1 MSKFITVALL
11 VGVLFA
17 GATQVMAQGQGGVGD
32 PLSLAA
38 SGVVV
43 PFFTSASTVATL
55 QVTSPTSDNPNL
67 HMRFFDASCAAVGP
81 SVGIPLTTNDIAF
94 QQVGS
99 AQGGPITTGTNGLI
113 TLANVDATGFQSTPL
128 LPGHQIH
135 ARVYLFSTVDGRSRV
150 IEPIILNTA
159 EFPSL
164 AHWWSPLRS
173 GGAFFAPLQTATVQ
187 TNLFLVCPKDSI
199 QGNGSAFFGS
209 DPGGGGDAQFTNPSS
224 LSLGGFPQINPR
236 FPPINAGVLG
246 SAIRVKI
253 YDTNE
258 VFKRDFNIDC
268 NCVIEF
274 NPITSMPVAGSFYA
288 DTTEAAFGTYTE
300 LTSTPTGTFGAGRRV
315 TFTGYTN
322 TFTVGSAINAFFA
335 RFHNGSQNWMDGIT
349 VDSR

>member
-17 GATQVMAQGQGGVGD
+17 GATQAMAQGQGGVGD

-38 SGVVV
+38 SGVVI
-43 PFFTSASTVATL
+43 PFFTSGSGVATL

-67 HMRFFDASCAAVGP
+67 HMLFFDATCQQVGP

-99 AQGGPITTGTNGLI
+99 AQGGPITTGTDGLI
-113 TLANVDATGFQSTPL
+113 TLANVTQTGFGSAPL
-128 LPGHQIH
+128 LPGHPIH
-135 ARVYLFSTVDGRSRV
+135 VRVYLFSAVDGRSRV

-164 AHWWSPLRS
+164 SHWWSPLRS
-173 GGAFFAPLQTATVQ
+173 GGAFFAPLQTAVIQ

-199 QGNGSAFFGS
+199 EGSATAFFGA
-209 DPGGGGDAQFTNPSS
+209 DPGGGLDNSFTVANAASD
-224 LSLGGFPQINPR
+224 GGFPQINPR
-236 FPPINAGVLG
+236 FPTLG
-246 SAIRVKI
+246 STPTIRVKI

-258 VFKRDFNIDC
+258 VFKRDFTIPC
-268 NCVIEF
+268 NCIQTF
-274 NPITSMPVAGSFYA
+274 NPITSMPVAGNFYA
-288 DTTEAAFGTYTE
+288 DPVEAAFGTYTE
-300 LTSTPTGTFGAGRRV
+300 LTSPPTIAGRRV
-315 TFTGYTN
+315 SFTGYTS
-322 TFTVGSAINAFFA
+322 TFTAGSAVNAFFA
-335 RFHNGSQNWMDGIT
+335 RLQNGSQNWLDGIT